1 MTKEK
6 VDKEK
11 NYSKKIERIKPILM
25 GFALKK
31 IRNRVDA
38 EDVVQNC
45 LIILFKKEALFDS
58 SKSFFNWAF
67 TILNFQIKGFFSQRS
82 RSKEDLVGEVE
93 NSSNNAHA
101 DYINSRDFLEKK
113 RDQLRLLNLNKDCLS
128 TRESQVLNLTL
139 KGFKQI
145 EISRELKIR
154 SCHVSNYNKNLITK
168 MKSRLSNEVAKT
180 SNHY

>member
-11 NYSKKIERIKPILM
+11 SYVKKIERIKPILM

-31 IRNRVDA
+31 IRNRQDA

-45 LIILFKKEALFDS
+45 LIILFTKEAFFDS
-58 SKSFFNWAF
+58 TKSFHNWAF
-67 TILNFQIKGFFSQRS
+67 TILNFQIKGFFSRLS
-82 RSKEDLVGEVE
+82 RSKEDSVAEIE
-93 NSSNNAHA
+93 NFSNNSHL
-101 DYINSRDFLEKK
+101 DYINSRDLLEKK
-113 RDQLRLLNLNKDCLS
+113 KDQLRLLNLNKDCLS

-154 SCHVSNYNKNLITK
+154 SNHVSNYNKNVIAK
-168 MKSRLSNEVAKT
+168 MKSRFSNEVAKT